1 MTFKITEFSSVVASQ
16 VVDVRTPAPRY
27 NRSRV
32 EGNKKPYWMF
42 ELTSQ
47 PLPYKLAMGV
57 SAHLDSLMGSLGI
70 FTMPPPLAALAV
82 RTGLAIHTASVEG
95 SDTLYVSGFTANQTS
110 AAKAGDYI
118 QLTGHQKAYRVV
130 ETADADT
137 SGDASVTITPT
148 LFEASVLSE
157 AVKYGDSVQFQCCL
171 EDVVDMPVKAETGRY
186 VAFDLTVM
194 EQG

>member
-42 ELTSQ
+42 ELTSI
-47 PLPYKLAMGV
+47 PLAYEVAMGV
-57 SAHLDSLMGSLGI
+57 SAHLDSLNGSIEI
-70 FTMPPPLAALAV
+70 FTMPPPLPALAA
-82 RTGLAIHTASVEG
+82 RTGLTIHTLSAEG
-95 SDTLYVSGFTANQTS
+95 SSTLHIEGFAANQTS
-110 AAKAGDYI
+110 AAKAGDFL
-118 QLTGHQKAYRVV
+118 QLSGHQKVYRIV
-130 ETADADT
+130 ETADADAT
-137 SGDASVTITPT
+137 GEASVTITPT

-171 EDVVDMPVKAETGRY
+171 EDVVDMPVKATSGKY